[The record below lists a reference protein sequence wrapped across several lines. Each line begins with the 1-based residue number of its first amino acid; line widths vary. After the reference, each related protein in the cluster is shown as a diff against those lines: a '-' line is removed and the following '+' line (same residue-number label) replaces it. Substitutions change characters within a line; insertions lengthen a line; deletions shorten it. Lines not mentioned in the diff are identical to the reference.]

1 MSRGDANAGGL
12 SRSIEFD
19 ADADAA
25 PVAGAPFPVL
35 IDPRRLRDTAAED
48 EDGAQPHIEGARPVG
63 ARRDRFGVGHRRG
76 DRLLLYR
83 RQKICADQLERR
95 GFYIA
100 KGVRRLAMST
110 KNKIRASQSWDDVF
124 NGKDRDGNLTYD
136 GSRKQTRGNEP
147 WHEEVLPL
155 LEADFRALGVLACSD
170 GREKALNR
178 LVSLKSTRCRTKG
191 KQHQPRHADSAQKD
205 SLRGELPH
213 DVPLAA
219 LLAIQGR
226 TQLHVWP
233 FDTDKEEI
241 VELEDG
247 DLLIFRGDL
256 GHAGAEYNEED
267 MHGGVHLRLHVYID
281 SPLIERQMDSD
292 GVPLTF
298 PF

>member
-1 MSRGDANAGGL
+1 MRGWLA
-12 SRSIEFD
+12 RSAFLQWARLNPMVLAEGPPNKDNIKYIPRPFREFSYP
-19 ADADAA
+19 ALLQAQ
-25 PVAGAPFPVL
+25 VAFYHSPCG
-35 IDPRRLRDTAAED
+35 
-48 EDGAQPHIEGARPVG
+48 
-63 ARRDRFGVGHRRG
+63 
-76 DRLLLYR
+76 LLLYR

-110 KNKIRASQSWDDVF
+110 KNKIRASQSWEDVF
-124 NGKDRDGNLTYD
+124 NGMDRDGNLTYD

-170 GREKALNR
+170 GREKALSR

-191 KQHQPRHADSAQKD
+191 KQHQPRHADSAPKD

-226 TQLHVWP
+226 TRLHVWP